1 MTLNERY
8 HIYFNNKTST
18 EIGLNVVS
26 RPIFPSPK
34 QRTNNVTIP
43 GRDGTL
49 TEVLGYEDIAI
60 PIEFNC
66 IKRQDIHEL
75 NRQINQWLYAIV
87 DNRLILSDNPDFY
100 YRVKKIVVDDKKRR
114 KKNYM
119 NFTATFT
126 CEPYQYSNAGAI
138 EIKIPSTSTIYNVFP
153 FESYPIIRIK
163 GEGLMQLEINDQI
176 LNINVGQQIIID
188 SEKKLTY
195 RNDGTLENQRQKGAY
210 PVLSYGENRIKVS
223 GGRLDALYIKT
234 NSRTI

>member
-1 MTLNERY
+1 
-8 HIYFNNKTST
+8 
-18 EIGLNVVS
+18 
-26 RPIFPSPK
+26 
-34 QRTNNVTIP
+34 
-43 GRDGTL
+43 
-49 TEVLGYEDIAI
+49 
-60 PIEFNC
+60 
-66 IKRQDIHEL
+66 
-75 NRQINQWLYAIV
+75 
-87 DNRLILSDNPDFY
+87 
-100 YRVKKIVVDDKKRR
+100 
-114 KKNYM
+114 M